1 MAGIKDGRRLPRWF
15 LQPVRSGGNMREV
28 EELLERYELNT
39 VCESARCPNR
49 MECYAR
55 GTATFMIMGD
65 HCTRGCV
72 FCAVEKG
79 DPLPLDEGEPER
91 VAEVAKRLELEH
103 VVVTSVTRDDLKD
116 GGAGH
121 FAATIIA
128 VRKVMPEASIE
139 VLVPDFQG
147 SEESLAEVVEARPN
161 VFNHNLE
168 TVKRLYRKVRPQAE
182 YLRSLRLLRL
192 AKELHSGLV
201 TKSGLMVGLGEKRE
215 ELEVAFFDLARAG
228 CDILTLGQYLR
239 PRASCLDVERFW
251 EPREFAE
258 LEDIARSCGLRE
270 VVSAPLVRSSYR
282 AKESMQRITC

>member
-1 MAGIKDGRRLPRWF
+1 MKDERRLPRWF

-28 EELLERYELNT
+28 EELLKRYELNT

-49 MECYAR
+49 MECFAR

-65 HCTRGCV
+65 RCTRGCV
-72 FCAVEKG
+72 FCGVKKG
-79 DPLPLDEGEPER
+79 EPLPLDEGEPQR

-103 VVVTSVTRDDLKD
+103 VVVTSVTRDDLDD

-121 FAATIIA
+121 FAATIRA
-128 VRKVMPEASIE
+128 VHEALPEASVE

-147 SEESLAEVVEARPN
+147 SEESLATVVQARPN

-168 TVKRLYRKVRPQAE
+168 TVRRLYRKVRPQAE
-182 YLRSLRLLRL
+182 YQRSLRLLRL

-201 TKSGLMVGLGEKRE
+201 SKSGLMVGLGEKRE
-215 ELEVAFFDLARAG
+215 ELEAAFFDLARAG

-239 PRASCLDVERFW
+239 PRASCLEVERFW

-258 LEDIARSCGLRE
+258 LEDIARGCGLRE

>member
-1 MAGIKDGRRLPRWF
+1 MKDERRLPRWF

-28 EELLERYELNT
+28 EELLKRYELNT

-49 MECYAR
+49 MECFAR

-65 HCTRGCV
+65 RCTRGCV
-72 FCAVEKG
+72 FCGVKKG
-79 DPLPLDEGEPER
+79 EPLPLDEGEPQR

-103 VVVTSVTRDDLKD
+103 VVVTSVTRDDLDD

-121 FAATIIA
+121 FAATIRA
-128 VRKVMPEASIE
+128 VHEALPEASVE

-147 SEESLAEVVEARPN
+147 SEESLATVVQARPN

-168 TVKRLYRKVRPQAE
+168 TVRRLYRKVRPQAE
-182 YLRSLRLLRL
+182 YQRSLRLLRL
-192 AKELHSGLV
+192 AKELNSGLV
-201 TKSGLMVGLGEKRE
+201 SKSGLMVGLGEKRE
-215 ELEVAFFDLARAG
+215 ELEAAFFDLARAG

-239 PRASCLDVERFW
+239 PRASCLEVERFW

-258 LEDIARSCGLRE
+258 LEDIARGCGLRE

>member
-1 MAGIKDGRRLPRWF
+1 MKDERRLPRWF

-28 EELLERYELNT
+28 EELLKRYELNT

-49 MECYAR
+49 MECFAR

-65 HCTRGCV
+65 RCTRGCV
-72 FCAVEKG
+72 FCGVKKG
-79 DPLPLDEGEPER
+79 EPLPLDEGEPQR

-103 VVVTSVTRDDLKD
+103 VVVTSVTRDDLDD

-121 FAATIIA
+121 FAATIRA
-128 VRKVMPEASIE
+128 VHEALPEASVE

-147 SEESLAEVVEARPN
+147 SEESLATVVQACPN

-168 TVKRLYRKVRPQAE
+168 TVRRLYRKVRPQAE
-182 YLRSLRLLRL
+182 YQRSLRLLRL
-192 AKELHSGLV
+192 AKELNSDLV
-201 TKSGLMVGLGEKRE
+201 SKSGLMVGLGEKRE
-215 ELEVAFFDLARAG
+215 ELEAAFFDLARAG

-239 PRASCLDVERFW
+239 PRASCLEVERFW

-258 LEDIARSCGLRE
+258 LEDIARGCGLRE